1 MRFRPTRFS
10 LFCFLTIRITV
21 EKGEIRYE
29 NSGTIVSQSSHGL
42 PFATIDRSN
51 LELGVCVS
59 RACSIFNPNCLLNEQ
74 ARWRGEGGGR
84 KGREKILKKRVRNAF
99 RAFFFFKSCSV
110 GAPYSP
116 IRGEKK
122 KNEHFLRKR
131 SYLFLF
137 FTTNKRNSDFRGV
150 SFGVSS
156 MDTRSSREIPN
167 LPDRFCRVSKI

>member
-21 EKGEIRYE
+21 EKGEIRHE

-51 LELGVCVS
+51 LELLGVCVS

-99 RAFFFFKSCSV
+99 RAFFFLKLLRWCSLFS
-110 GAPYSP
+110 YSGWKKKTNISFEKDRICFFFSRR
-116 IRGEKK
+116 IRG
-122 KNEHFLRKR
+122 
-131 SYLFLF
+131 
-137 FTTNKRNSDFRGV
+137 
-150 SFGVSS
+150 
-156 MDTRSSREIPN
+156 IPI
-167 LPDRFCRVSKI
+167 SEE

>member
-21 EKGEIRYE
+21 EKGEIRHE

-84 KGREKILKKRVRNAF
+84 KGREKISKKRVRNAF
-99 RAFFFFKSCSV
+99 FFFKA
-110 GAPYSP
+110 APLVLL
-116 IRGEKK
+116 ILLFGVKK
-122 KNEHFLRKR
+122 KNEHSFEKDRIC
-131 SYLFLF
+131 F
-137 FTTNKRNSDFRGV
+137 FFSRRIRG
-150 SFGVSS
+150 
-156 MDTRSSREIPN
+156 IPI
-167 LPDRFCRVSKI
+167 SEE

>member
-21 EKGEIRYE
+21 EKGEIRHE

-122 KNEHFLRKR
+122 NEHSFEKDRIC
-131 SYLFLF
+131 F
-137 FTTNKRNSDFRGV
+137 FFSRRIRG
-150 SFGVSS
+150 
-156 MDTRSSREIPN
+156 IPI
-167 LPDRFCRVSKI
+167 SEE

>member
-21 EKGEIRYE
+21 EKGEIHE

-51 LELGVCVS
+51 LELLGVCVS

-99 RAFFFFKSCSV
+99 RAFFFFKA
-110 GAPYSP
+110 APLVLL
-116 IRGEKK
+116 ILLFGVEK

-137 FTTNKRNSDFRGV
+137 FTTNKRNSDLRGV
-150 SFGVSS
+150 SFGV
-156 MDTRSSREIPN
+156 
-167 LPDRFCRVSKI
+167 LF

>member
-1 MRFRPTRFS
+1 MRFRPTHFS

-21 EKGEIRYE
+21 EKGEIHE

-99 RAFFFFKSCSV
+99 RAFFFFKA
-110 GAPYSP
+110 APLVLL
-116 IRGEKK
+116 ILLFGVKK
-122 KNEHFLRKR
+122 KKKRTFLRKR

-150 SFGVSS
+150 SFGV
-156 MDTRSSREIPN
+156 
-167 LPDRFCRVSKI
+167 LF

>member
-21 EKGEIRYE
+21 EKGEIRHE

-84 KGREKILKKRVRNAF
+84 KGREKISKKRVRNAF
-99 RAFFFFKSCSV
+99 RAFFFFKA
-110 GAPYSP
+110 APLVLLILSF
-116 IRGEKK
+116 GVEK

-137 FTTNKRNSDFRGV
+137 FTTNKRNSDLRGV
-150 SFGVSS
+150 SFGV
-156 MDTRSSREIPN
+156 
-167 LPDRFCRVSKI
+167 LF